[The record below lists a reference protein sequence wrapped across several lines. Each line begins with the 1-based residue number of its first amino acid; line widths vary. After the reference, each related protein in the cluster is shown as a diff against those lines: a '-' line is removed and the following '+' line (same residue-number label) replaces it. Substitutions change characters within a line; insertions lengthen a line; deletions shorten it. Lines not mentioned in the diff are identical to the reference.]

1 MTNQLLVGR
10 ALSTM
15 DEIIY
20 SIVVSAG
27 QAVDALSFCRAS
39 ARVKAPEGLKLLSAQ
54 LQNASFCNDMFL
66 LQ

>member
-27 QAVDALSFCRAS
+27 QAVDALSVVQALVSKHQR
-39 ARVKAPEGLKLLSAQ
+39 
-54 LQNASFCNDMFL
+54 D
-66 LQ
+66 